1 MNIVGLQY
9 SEIVRYI
16 IIPYTNNN
24 TKCIGGYTMIQY
36 IDYSTIC
43 GLCMVFFLKGRY
55 SSCFSGNR
63 NSTARKKAT
72 NSPYWS

>member
-16 IIPYTNNN
+16 IIPYINYN
-24 TKCIGGYTMIQY
+24 TKCIGGYIMIHY

-43 GLCMVFFLKGRY
+43 GLCMVFFSK
-55 SSCFSGNR
+55 
-63 NSTARKKAT
+63 RKIFQLFQ
-72 NSPYWS
+72 W